1 MALVRVARSN
11 TGHPDH
17 STFQISKENLLVYV
31 FPEFPISCL
40 CFCLTLTALHF
51 VFRDISVLEVSEGF
65 QRPLQGAF
73 VPLLP
78 SNGHSWSLAPERL
91 DGWGLKNS
99 EGTGMKHVHSAN
111 IHRARSYFVPGT
123 VLS

>member
-1 MALVRVARSN
+1 MALVSVARSN

-17 STFQISKENLLVYV
+17 STFQISKENFLVYV
-31 FPEFPISCL
+31 FPEFPTSCL
-40 CFCLTLTALHF
+40 CFCLTLHF

-65 QRPLQGAF
+65 QHPLWGAF

-91 DGWGLKNS
+91 GGWSLKNS
-99 EGTGMKHVHSAN
+99 EGTGMKRLHSAS
-111 IHRARSYFVPGT
+111 IHRA
-123 VLS
+123 